1 MRAKDDL
8 PPAQQ
13 DLGEQANLRQKP
25 EKFHYRWSHTYSAQT
40 SLSAFARRKHGQSDF
55 VGYDGKEIG
64 TSVRG
69 DSTRVNW
76 AAKLK
81 QREF

>member
-1 MRAKDDL
+1 
-8 PPAQQ
+8 
-13 DLGEQANLRQKP
+13 LRQKP
-25 EKFHYRWSHTYSAQT
+25 EKFHDRWSHTYSAQT
-40 SLSAFARRKHGQSDF
+40 PLPAFARRKHDQSDF
-55 VGYDGKEIG
+55 VEYDGKETG

-69 DSTRVNW
+69 DSTKVNW